1 MALLSWK
8 GFKQASS
15 DHQSMIFK
23 MALHLPLQ
31 FSLRCVQTI
40 LTILT
45 QAGVFIALNCVLL
58 GAHIKILVSLIA
70 WYHQMQIPLETTP
83 VTGENIL
90 SHALWKSLWFSIYY
104 PGTVITYSLL

>member
-40 LTILT
+40 LT
-45 QAGVFIALNCVLL
+45 QAGVFTALSCVLL
-58 GAHIKILVSLIA
+58 GAHIKML
-70 WYHQMQIPLETTP
+70 PL
-83 VTGENIL
+83 
-90 SHALWKSLWFSIYY
+90 
-104 PGTVITYSLL
+104 SLLGITKSKFLCRLLLLLEKIY